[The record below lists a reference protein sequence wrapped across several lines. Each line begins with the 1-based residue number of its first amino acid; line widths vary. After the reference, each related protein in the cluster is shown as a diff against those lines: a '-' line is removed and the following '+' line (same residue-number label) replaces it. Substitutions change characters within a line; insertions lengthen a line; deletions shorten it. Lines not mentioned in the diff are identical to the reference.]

1 MNVFFFVLGL
11 LIFPAQPAQVSVSL
25 FSIFKPK
32 AIDLSGIDKAPL
44 KITTLAEDGRQRSFK
59 AASIKVDCGGRGPV
73 CMTLAGKKICAASI
87 RVSPTGQPA
96 RLIATVSGAFTR
108 EYAGQ
113 IEISEKNNKCLTIN
127 RVSLEEYARSVACHE
142 IRGAGPQALKAQ
154 LIASRTYA
162 LSGLSKHE
170 GQGYDF
176 CDLTH
181 CQVYKG
187 YEACSQEQHA
197 QLTEVSGMALTY
209 DGRPIETY
217 YFSTCAGH
225 TAAAQDAWGISAAR
239 AYLPGVKDGKQ
250 PYCASSEHMRWRF
263 EADRKK
269 LCVRLSKTI
278 PKLGRKKGPKPCRIE
293 IAKTGRGG
301 WVSRVR
307 ISGKKSIVVAG
318 DKFHMLLGKMYGWG
332 KFKSARFTMEVRG
345 KKYVFHGRG
354 LGHGVGMCQYGA
366 MGMEKAGADYKS
378 ILKHYY
384 PGTRIEKW
392 PAD

>member
-1 MNVFFFVLGL
+1 MNFIFIVFAL
-11 LIFPAQPAQVSVSL
+11 LIDSAQPAQVSVSL

-32 AIDLSGIDKAPL
+32 AIDLSGIDKALL
-44 KITTLAEDGRQRSFK
+44 KVTTLAEDGRRSSFK
-59 AASIKVDCGGRGPV
+59 AASIKVNCGGRAPV
-73 CMTLAGKKICAASI
+73 CLTVAGKKICAASI
-87 RVSPTGQPA
+87 QVSPTGKPA
-96 RLIATVSGAFTR
+96 RLIATVSGAVTR

-113 IEISEKNNKCLTIN
+113 IEISEHNDKCLTIN
-127 RVSLEEYARSVACHE
+127 HVALEEYARSVACHE

-162 LSGLSKHE
+162 LSGLRKHK
-170 GQGYDF
+170 GQGFDF

-187 YEACSQEQHA
+187 HEACSEKQHA
-197 QLTEVSGMALTY
+197 QLSEVSGLALTY
-209 DGRPIETY
+209 DGHPIEAY
-217 YFSTCAGH
+217 YFSTCGGH

-239 AYLPGVKDGKQ
+239 AYLTGVKDGQ
-250 PYCASSEHMRWRF
+250 GPYCGNSEHMRWRF
-263 EADRKK
+263 EVDRTK
-269 LCVRLSKTI
+269 LCARLRKAL
-278 PKLGRKKGPKPCRIE
+278 PKLGRRKGAQPCSIE
-293 IAKTGRGG
+293 ISKTGRGG
-301 WVSRVR
+301 WVSQVR
-307 ISGKKSIVVAG
+307 ISGKKSIVVVG

-332 KFKSARFTMEVRG
+332 KFKSARFTLDVRG

-366 MGMEKAGADYKS
+366 MGMEKAGADYKA

-392 PAD
+392 P